1 MERQLITLYALDR
14 ERAEQS
20 LPDLARALDGGTVGS
35 LDAAGMVEIELTAG
49 SREQALGRVRDAI
62 AAIGAEER
70 FTFPET
76 TGTGHAPPGRRG
88 PDPDDQPRD
97 EPPHLER
104 GSPREDRPAP
114 SDETP

>member
-14 ERAEQS
+14 GRAHES
-20 LPDLARALDGGTVGS
+20 LPDLARALEGGSVGA
-35 LDAAGMVEIELTAG
+35 LDSAGMVEVELSAD
-49 SREQALGRVRDAI
+49 SRDDALARVRDAI

-76 TGTGHAPPGRRG
+76 TGTAHAPPGRRG
-88 PDPDDQPRD
+88 ADPDDLPPG

-104 GSPREDRPAP
+104 GSPHEDPR
-114 SDETP
+114 TR

>member
-1 MERQLITLYALDR
+1 MERQLVTLYALDR
-14 ERAEQS
+14 RRAEEC
-20 LPDLARALDGGTVGS
+20 LPELARALDGGTVGS

-49 SREQALGRVRDAI
+49 SRDEALARVRDAI
-62 AAIGAEER
+62 AAIGADER

-76 TGTGHAPPGRRG
+76 TGTGHTPPGRRG
-88 PDPDDQPRD
+88 PPPDEQPPD

-104 GSPREDRPAP
+104 GSPREARPAP

>member
-14 ERAEQS
+14 RRAEES
-20 LPDLARALDGGTVGS
+20 LPDLARALDGGTVGA
-35 LDAAGMVEIELTAG
+35 LDAAGMVEIELSAD
-49 SREQALGRVRDAI
+49 SRDEALARVRDAI
-62 AAIGAEER
+62 AAIGADER

-88 PDPDDQPRD
+88 PRPDERPPD

-104 GSPREDRPAP
+104 GSPREDGPAP
-114 SDETP
+114 SDESP